1 MKQPFCAPSE
11 ALRRVLD
18 AAAALPR
25 PETEIVPLD
34 EADGRIAAGTLSAR
48 MDQPPFD
55 RSPFDG
61 YALHSADAAGAS
73 RETPVTLPVTMKLY
87 AGDAPASPLPVGCAA
102 RIMTGAPLPEGAD
115 CVLMQELT
123 DSGEE
128 TVQLYAA
135 MKPQQNVVFR
145 GGDIA
150 AGAVIAEAGTVLS
163 PAHLGVLAGQ
173 GYAEVPVYKTL
184 TVGVLATG
192 SELLAPGEAWT
203 PGKIYDANG
212 VQNAARLRQLGF
224 AVNRRHCSDD
234 PEEIAREMRE
244 LLAECDAVITS
255 GGVSVGQKDYLPAVL
270 EQLNADILFAGVA
283 QKPGSPMLAGK
294 IDGKLVFCLS
304 GNPFAAAA
312 TLEQYAVPALLRAAG
327 RCEES
332 CLLPRTTR
340 TLTTG
345 FSKSSKGKR
354 YLRAKAMG
362 GSVTIPGEGNAEAHS
377 SGSLSAMIGCNCLV
391 ELPAGSGPGAKKWRC
406 SVLYS
411 EQKEAL
417 AHEIE
422 LKRPAVL
429 AVSGL
434 HNSGKT
440 TLLEKLLPALR
451 SRGLKV
457 GIIKHDG
464 HDFTPDVPGTDS
476 YRLREAG
483 AEGVAVYSGQRYL
496 LTEMFRLTEQDL
508 LALFE
513 RHGYDLVLLEGF
525 KDSGWPKIEVVRKE
539 ISDTPVSFQ
548 PLAVVGDIPGADFGL
563 EDAQALADWLVA
575 QMPGL

>member
-25 PETEIVPLD
+25 PETETVPLD

-87 AGDAPASPLPVGCAA
+87 AGDAPASPLPAGCAA

-135 MKPQQNVVFR
+135 VKPLQNVVFR
-145 GGDIA
+145 GEDVA
-150 AGAVIAEAGTVLS
+150 AGAVIAPAGTVLT

-173 GYAEVPVYKTL
+173 GYAEVTVCRPL
-184 TVGVLATG
+184 TVGILSTG
-192 SELLAPGEAWT
+192 SELLEPGAPWVS
-203 PGKIYDANG
+203 GKIYDANG
-212 VQNAARLRQLGF
+212 IQNAARLRQLGF
-224 AVNRRHCSDD
+224 AVERQQCSDD
-234 PEEIAREMRE
+234 PEVITGKMQE
-244 LLAECDAVITS
+244 LLTRCDAVITS
-255 GGVSVGQKDYLPAVL
+255 GGVSVGQKDYLPLVL
-270 EQLNADILFAGVA
+270 EKLGAQLLVEGVA
-283 QKPGSPMLAGK
+283 QKPGSPMLAATLG
-294 IDGKLVFCLS
+294 GKLVFCLS

-345 FSKSSKGKR
+345 FSKPSKGNR

-391 ELPAGSGPGAKKWRC
+391 ELPAGSGPVTPGEEVE
-406 SVLYS
+406 VL
-411 EQKEAL
+411 
-417 AHEIE
+417 
-422 LKRPAVL
+422 
-429 AVSGL
+429 
-434 HNSGKT
+434 
-440 TLLEKLLPALR
+440 
-451 SRGLKV
+451 
-457 GIIKHDG
+457 
-464 HDFTPDVPGTDS
+464 
-476 YRLREAG
+476 
-483 AEGVAVYSGQRYL
+483 
-496 LTEMFRLTEQDL
+496 
-508 LALFE
+508 
-513 RHGYDLVLLEGF
+513 
-525 KDSGWPKIEVVRKE
+525 
-539 ISDTPVSFQ
+539 SFVQ
-548 PLAVVGDIPGADFGL
+548 
-563 EDAQALADWLVA
+563 
-575 QMPGL
+575 